1 MLKRMTVKNFTV
13 FKDEIFEFSPGL
25 NVIVGEN
32 AVGKSH
38 LLKLGYSLV
47 SVGATERRIDREA
60 NLRNEVAYIEKMIG
74 VFRPKLFTNLIRK
87 AEPEPVSEVSIEFD
101 DEALNCSLGLNLPVK
116 YLPSDRQSTS
126 FQKIPGRPIYFPTR
140 ELLTICPGFVSL
152 YESRFLPFEE
162 TWRDTCVY
170 LGVPLLR
177 DVKGSVAQLLSLL
190 EAAIGAKVVVDD
202 RGDEFYL
209 ESADGRRTEMHLVA
223 EGYRKLAMLIRLVA
237 NGMIAENGYLFW
249 DEPES
254 NLNAKLIRVVAE
266 VIVELGR
273 HGVQVF
279 IATHSLFLLR
289 ELEILL
295 ADKSRAPVPVHY
307 IGLAQ
312 GADGVVVSQ
321 GEQSADLAEI
331 VVLDESINQASRYMA
346 LED

>member
-47 SVGATERRIDREA
+47 SVGATKPRIDHET
-60 NLRNEVAYIEKMIG
+60 NVRNEVAYIEKMKG

-87 AEPEPVSEVSIEFD
+87 AQPEPVSEVSIEFD
-101 DEALNCSLGLNLPVK
+101 DAALNCSLGLNLPVK
-116 YLPSDRQSTS
+116 YLASDRQSSS
-126 FQKIPGRPIYFPTR
+126 FKEVQGKPIYFPTR
-140 ELLTICPGFVSL
+140 ELLTIYPGFVSL
-152 YESRFLPFEE
+152 YNTRFLPFEE
-162 TWRDTCVY
+162 TWRDTCDF

-177 DVKGSVAQLLSLL
+177 DVKGSVAQLLTLL
-190 EAAIGAKVVVDD
+190 EAAIGAKVVLDD
-202 RGDEFYL
+202 GGEFYL
-209 ESADGRRTEMHLVA
+209 EMADGRRTEMHLVA

-237 NGMIAENGYLFW
+237 NGMIAEHGYLFW

-279 IATHSLFLLR
+279 IATHSLFLLN

-295 ADKSRAPVPVHY
+295 ADQTKPKTPARF
-307 IGLAQ
+307 IGLVRGGDGGVEVRQ
-312 GADGVVVSQ
+312 GDHIDDIGN
-321 GEQSADLAEI
+321 I
-331 VVLDESINQASRYMA
+331 VALDENLKQSDRYLMMDA
-346 LED
+346 